1 MTVRVV
7 KDGWRGR
14 GRARSAS
21 PSGSSNGIRFPAR
34 SGDPHPGGITAV
46 KREILRKAD
55 AVFLEEI
62 RNADLYRAI
71 WQAFTVLLPVRGVS
85 VMGDAR
91 SYNFCCTLGAV
102 TSTDGKTAA
111 YSRSPTNSWAALPGS
126 P

>member
-1 MTVRVV
+1 LLR
-7 KDGWRGR
+7 RGEGKR
-14 GRARSAS
+14 SCARSAS
-21 PSGSSNGIRFPAR
+21 PSGSSDGIRFPAR
-34 SGDPHPGGITAV
+34 SGDPHPGEITAV

-62 RNADLYRAI
+62 RNADLYRSI
-71 WQAFTVLLPVRGVS
+71 WQAFTVLLPVRSVS

-91 SYNFCCTLGAV
+91 SYDFCCTLRAV

-111 YSRSPTNSWAALPGS
+111 YSRSPTNSWAAPPGS